1 MSMTT
6 ALLRR
11 LGFRRP
17 RRLRDRLLRHHGP
30 LLVLSLVVT
39 GAFFRWH
46 PSDDPIFL
54 TSIGTGYA
62 ALLLAAATL
71 LVGPWHVV
79 THRRI
84 ATSIDLRRDLGIWT
98 GILGL
103 VHTGVGLNVHLRGR
117 PWLYY
122 VPQDWEGLPIRT
134 NLFGWANYTG
144 TVATLLL
151 ILLLALSND
160 RSMQALGSDRWKFL
174 QRWNYLLFALIAVH
188 GVLYQ
193 LVEHRGAGLIAV
205 FAVLVLGTAGAQVLG
220 YARRR
225 RGRYPFDR

>member
-1 MSMTT
+1 M
-6 ALLRR
+6 
-11 LGFRRP
+11 
-17 RRLRDRLLRHHGP
+17 RHHGP
-30 LLVLSLVVT
+30 LLALSLAVT
-39 GAFFRWH
+39 GAFFLWH

-62 ALLLAAATL
+62 GLLLAAATL
-71 LVGPWHVV
+71 VVGPWHVV
-79 THRRI
+79 TDRRI
-84 ATSIDLRRDLGIWT
+84 ATSNDLRRDLGIWT

-103 VHTGVGLNVHLRGR
+103 VHTAVGLNVHLRGR

-122 VPQDWEGLPIRT
+122 VPQQWEVLPIRT

-160 RSMQALGSDRWKFL
+160 RSMRALGGDRWKSL

-193 LVEHRGAGLIAV
+193 VVENRGAGLIAV
-205 FAVLVLGTAGAQVLG
+205 FAVLVLGTVLAQGLG
-220 YARRR
+220 YARRWA
-225 RGRYPFDR
+225 GRYRTGR

>member
-1 MSMTT
+1 MST

-17 RRLRDRLLRHHGP
+17 GRLRERLVRHHGP
-30 LLVLSLVVT
+30 LLALSLAVT

-54 TSIGTGYA
+54 ISIGTGYA
-62 ALLLAAATL
+62 GLLLAAATL
-71 LVGPWHVV
+71 VVGPWHVA
-79 THRRI
+79 TDRRI
-84 ATSIDLRRDLGIWT
+84 STSIDLRRDLGIWT

-122 VPQDWEGLPIRT
+122 VPQDWEVLPIRT

-151 ILLLALSND
+151 VLLLALSND
-160 RSMQALGSDRWKFL
+160 RSMRMLGSDRWKSL
-174 QRWNYLLFALIAVH
+174 QRWNYLLFVLIAVH

-193 LVEHRGAGLIAV
+193 VVENRGAGLIAV
-205 FAVLVLGTAGAQVLG
+205 FAVLVLGTVGAQGLG
-220 YARRR
+220 YVRRR
-225 RGRYPFDR
+225 SGRYRYDR